1 MEDIKSLVG
10 KHRTN
15 ETLENTN
22 NLSSSQQPL
31 SPRQM
36 AISGLIQK
44 TQTRRGLPL
53 ISAGIELRIAV
64 SSWDDALQNVP
75 DAQLARAYSRA
86 ADNWPWADKAFIP
99 DAVADAYK
107 ILLVED
113 KQRAEA
119 DKRNAARR
127 NTDTYRCHHC
137 QDIGYQPLF
146 SFRMQRWYASQRP
159 CVCEATP
166 IGQRNATPLE
176 EPEYL
181 RGKLDEWVRVVD
193 LEKHGAPTKA
203 FEQFI
208 AGKE

>member
-1 MEDIKSLVG
+1 MEKLESLVT
-10 KHRTN
+10 KHTAN
-15 ETLENTN
+15 ESVDKWKNSPNSQPTLT
-22 NLSSSQQPL
+22 
-31 SPRQM
+31 PRQL
-36 AISGLIQK
+36 ALVALIQQ
-44 TQTRRGLPL
+44 TQKRRGLPL
-53 ISAGIELRIAV
+53 IAAGFELQATLKA
-64 SSWDDALQNVP
+64 WDDALQNVP
-75 DAQLARAYSRA
+75 DGQLARAYSRA

-127 NTDTYRCHHC
+127 NADTYRCHHC

-159 CVCEATP
+159 CVCDATP
-166 IGQRNATPLE
+166 IAQRNSTPLE

>member
-1 MEDIKSLVG
+1 M
-10 KHRTN
+10 
-15 ETLENTN
+15 
-22 NLSSSQQPL
+22 
-31 SPRQM
+31 
-36 AISGLIQK
+36 
-44 TQTRRGLPL
+44 

-75 DAQLARAYSRA
+75 DGQLARAYSRA

-113 KQRAEA
+113 RQRAEA
-119 DKRNAARR
+119 DKRNAQRR
-127 NTDTYRCHHC
+127 SPDTYRCHHC
-137 QDIGYQPLF
+137 QDIGYQTF
-146 SFRMQRWYASQRP
+146 FTFRMQRWYSSQRP
-159 CVCEATP
+159 CACEATP

-181 RGKLDEWVRVVD
+181 RGKLDEWVKVCD

-208 AGKE
+208 AAREAK